1 MSMIWL
7 LRASRW
13 CATVK
18 LRYLARLVNL
28 TGILKAQ
35 EFNAAF
41 TLNRFNH
48 GNRPMNHFKLT
59 TAVVALFVLLILP
72 VFAQTK
78 DFQGTVIV
86 VNKKGDSVSFIDLAS
101 RQIKLTRATGK
112 GPHELALTDDGLWAV
127 VTDYVGGNSLSVFDV
142 KQAKKVRTIEL
153 SEYPRPHGILFLN
166 DQRRVAVSSEGS
178 DSVVIADIHSGKIE
192 KAILTEQKGS
202 HMVALPASSKR
213 VYTTNMGSHT
223 VSEMDIQSGKLLRK
237 LATPKVPEAITVNQ
251 SGTELWIG
259 SNEDGLVTLYDL
271 ASGKQ
276 IKQWEGFS
284 FPYRILLTRD
294 EHHAV
299 IPDYS
304 NNTLDILDRVNQKR
318 LHQLKFD
325 KGTTPKGVYFH
336 PDDRTLFMSAY
347 GKNKI
352 FVIDILSGKV
362 LFELPTGDGPDGVAF
377 TPIVF
382 E

>member
-1 MSMIWL
+1 
-7 LRASRW
+7 
-13 CATVK
+13 
-18 LRYLARLVNL
+18 
-28 TGILKAQ
+28 
-35 EFNAAF
+35 
-41 TLNRFNH
+41 
-48 GNRPMNHFKLT
+48 MNHFKLT
-59 TAVVALFVLLILP
+59 TAVVALFVLFLLP
-72 VFAQTK
+72 AFAESK
-78 DFQGTVIV
+78 DLQGTVIV
-86 VNKKGDSVSFIDLAS
+86 VNKKGDTISFIDVAS
-101 RQIKLTRATGK
+101 RQIKFTRATGK

-142 KQAKKVRTIEL
+142 KQAKKVRTIDL
-153 SEYPRPHGILFLN
+153 SEYPRPHGVLFLN

-178 DSVVIADIHSGKIE
+178 DSVVIADIHAGIIE
-192 KAILTEQKGS
+192 KAIATEQKGS

-223 VSEMDIQSGKLLRK
+223 VSEMAIQSGKLLRK
-237 LATPKVPEAITVNQ
+237 LATPKVPEAITVNK
-251 SGTELWIG
+251 SGTELWVG

-271 ASGKQ
+271 VSGKQ
-276 IKQWEGFS
+276 IEQWQGFS
-284 FPYRILLTRD
+284 FPYRILLTQD
-294 EHHAV
+294 EHYAV

-352 FVIDILSGKV
+352 FAIDILSGKV